1 MSAAVNEFGRVVCE
15 IDLEPQ
21 QLDYVKAM
29 MARYGIPDVGKAVR
43 VLVNHAQ
50 ATPELEEQIYKK
62 SSPTWTPTSA
72 RRCASRSAVCTTRCG
87 SPASTSPTTRRRPW

>member
-1 MSAAVNEFGRVVCE
+1 MSAGTVNEFGRLVCE

-50 ATPELEEQIYKK
+50 ATPDLEEQIFKK
-62 SSPTWTPTSA
+62 
-72 RRCASRSAVCTTRCG
+72 TRCRHC
-87 SPASTSPTTRRRPW
+87 T

>member
-1 MSAAVNEFGRVVCE
+1 MSIGTVNDFGRVVCE

-29 MARYGIPDVGKAVR
+29 MARYGMPDVAKAVR

-50 ATPELEEQIYKK
+50 AAPELEEQIFKK
-62 SSPTWTPTSA
+62 
-72 RRCASRSAVCTTRCG
+72 TRC
-87 SPASTSPTTRRRPW
+87 RHCI